1 MEKVKIFI
9 VSFITV
15 ALHNAIAKSNGSVV
29 SSVPFTN
36 SSTFLRFFFC
46 IVFSL
51 FYLFIFYLLP

>member
-15 ALHNAIAKSNGSVV
+15 ALHNAKSNGSVV

-36 SSTFLRFFFC
+36 STFLRFFLLYF
-46 IVFSL
+46 I
-51 FYLFIFYLLP
+51 YLISIYCPKVT

>member
-29 SSVPFTN
+29 SSFPFTN
-36 SSTFLRFFFC
+36 SSTFLRFFS
-46 IVFSL
+46 V
-51 FYLFIFYLLP
+51 

>member
-15 ALHNAIAKSNGSVV
+15 ALHNAKSNGSVV

-36 SSTFLRFFFC
+36 SSTC